1 MEGALGH
8 HFYPALQEVL
18 DIHQQPTEH
27 QAALAGRQ
35 GDQQIDVTVI
45 TGIAPGHGA
54 EYSQIVNAVTLCEST
69 DFGSVFFRSVGACQ
83 PAFISSPDANEGF
96 GLFLIDYQCS
106 RLADCQH
113 RRRTIVW
120 VHHLWHSGWLM
131 RRDCTGECRRRNG
144 GSFGVIEEEPVSEVP
159 VEVRQVVEEQV
170 LVVIHELFLEG
181 AIEAFG
187 VGVHFRRAGVRP
199 PVRDA
204 AFLQALLEVAQK
216 LRAVVGEHEAWGFRQ
231 EMAQG
236 VQREGRLAARR
247 GGGGKGDGEAGV
259 RVDEGEQVA
268 AEAGLEAHHGIA
280 GEHLEWPMSDTLGLA
295 GFAGPGHGFGATAG
309 VQADGGVP
317 HLVGR
322 PGDEASDGGDTG
334 QGEARAA
341 DTRGGAGRGVWPC
354 RGWGRSCAGVESP
367 GAVQGAKSTD
377 GDGGVRWS
385 GRPRPSDRRR
395 PG

>member
-1 MEGALGH
+1 MIETGCMGPPPLALGMVH
-8 HFYPALQEVL
+8 EEGLYRRM
-18 DIHQQPTEH
+18 
-27 QAALAGRQ
+27 QAKGM
-35 GDQQIDVTVI
+35 V
-45 TGIAPGHGA
+45 
-54 EYSQIVNAVTLCEST
+54 
-69 DFGSVFFRSVGACQ
+69 
-83 PAFISSPDANEGF
+83 
-96 GLFLIDYQCS
+96 
-106 RLADCQH
+106 
-113 RRRTIVW
+113 
-120 VHHLWHSGWLM
+120 
-131 RRDCTGECRRRNG
+131 

-187 VGVHFRRAGVRP
+187 VGIHFRRAGVRP

-259 RVDEGEQVA
+259 RVDEGEQGA

-280 GEHLEWPMSDTLGLA
+280 GEHLEWPMPDALGWA

-309 VQADGGVP
+309 VQTAGGVP

-334 QGEARAA
+334 QGEAVLLTPGVEQDVEFGLAEVGVGRAQA
-341 DTRGGAGRGVWPC
+341 SNLREQC
-354 RGWGRSCAGVESP
+354 RGPNRL
-367 GAVQGAKSTD
+367 T
-377 GDGGVRWS
+377 GDGGVRWR